1 MAMDRSALLPAKVAC
16 FRIWKPVLGN
26 EPESKQA
33 SDSNNA
39 LRSIAAVNNRSYEN
53 LSDKRVNKVVGLFEL
68 PTEIPLKLRKHNT
81 AVIYTLDNIKN

>member
-1 MAMDRSALLPAKVAC
+1 MRGKA
-16 FRIWKPVLGN
+16 
-26 EPESKQA
+26 QA
-33 SDSNNA
+33 V
-39 LRSIAAVNNRSYEN
+39 RTVRYPKGRFAVNNRSYEN